1 MIMLERNNGRAPRR
15 AATLLA
21 HFLFIVIIFV
31 LPELVMM
38 VAIASRI
45 QGIVRQREIAAA
57 AEKPLV
63 EMREHNI
70 ETRFAKLHIDVCV
83 LGQ

>member
-1 MIMLERNNGRAPRR
+1 MLERNNGRAPRR

-38 VAIASRI
+38 VAMPNRRI
-45 QGIVRQREIAAA
+45 VAFYPGFYI
-57 AEKPLV
+57 K
-63 EMREHNI
+63 
-70 ETRFAKLHIDVCV
+70 TRYTSWRFISTITYW
-83 LGQ
+83 